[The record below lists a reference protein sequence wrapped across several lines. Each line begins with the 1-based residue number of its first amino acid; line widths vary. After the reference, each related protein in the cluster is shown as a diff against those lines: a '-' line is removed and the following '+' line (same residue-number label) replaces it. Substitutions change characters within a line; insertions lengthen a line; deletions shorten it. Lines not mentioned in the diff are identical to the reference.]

1 MGDPNIDIDIDI
13 SRGAINCA
21 KTNTNMWLHNDGAG
35 NCDIIDNAKKKIDV
49 FNNIGEFIKPIF
61 PPTQNNIKDI
71 ETDKEKILYKWDN
84 LFSCE
89 NWYDWFTISD
99 YHNGNKVSI
108 AKDANDD
115 YKCYDYC
122 NNGIPYENNKCVKRD
137 EIYNGEFKGT
147 STITPYALI
156 ILMGSTKKDII
167 ELYKDELENRTKD
180 IENNLKYELDI
191 DTIIKDKLINDEDIQ
206 TEIFNKIKNVMKKS
220 ITELIEA
227 PDPSTSSSNSHKYIK
242 GHNNVTPPINNLGIL
257 NIKPKE
263 KYSNLTILNKAYEI
277 SKKLNDFLS
286 NSNKDKEF
294 QLWKEELKKISD
306 YDIYSWKFNKQLLL
320 LQSACMCCF
329 SKQNKKN
336 ILYKLYNDYNEYI
349 LGNSYDKNIYNL
361 NFKEIT
367 ELQIFKATNEANS
380 VLAREAEVA
389 VATAAA
395 ASSSSEEREL
405 YIFDTIYEK
414 EDYIFKDR
422 YNDYIDHT
430 IKNKDININ
439 LLDNSFNSN
448 IIMYFNFFI
457 LALLMI
463 VFLFLIYK
471 IITITSIWNSFA
483 NVFTYILFGFIYIK
497 EVMFFILMKALA
509 CGSIIAE
516 PIWPQYA
523 AKNSIL
529 KIHNGTIV
537 GQSNYYE
544 IKSKINLKISN
555 DKIKLFIYGC
565 GLLIIIIVLLN
576 QFMDATSILT
586 KVKEKSLNYDTTSSI
601 IQRLISPLRN
611 IADDK
616 IKDIKEKT

>member
-1 MGDPNIDIDIDI
+1 M
-13 SRGAINCA
+13 
-21 KTNTNMWLHNDGAG
+21 T
-35 NCDIIDNAKKKIDV
+35 
-49 FNNIGEFIKPIF
+49 
-61 PPTQNNIKDI
+61 KD
-71 ETDKEKILYKWDN
+71 E
-84 LFSCE
+84 
-89 NWYDWFTISD
+89 
-99 YHNGNKVSI
+99 
-108 AKDANDD
+108 NDD

-122 NNGIPYENNKCVKRD
+122 DNGIPYGNYECVKRD
-137 EIYNGEFKGT
+137 EIYNGEFEGT

-180 IENNLKYELDI
+180 IENNLKYELEI
-191 DTIIKDKLINDEDIQ
+191 DTIIKDKLINDEVIQ
-206 TEIFNKIKNVMKKS
+206 TEIFNKIKNVMKTS
-220 ITELIEA
+220 ITELIEVPQA
-227 PDPSTSSSNSHKYIK
+227 SQTNSHKYIK

-257 NIKPKE
+257 NKKPEE

-294 QLWKEELKKISD
+294 QLWKKELKEISD
-306 YDIYSWKFNKQLLL
+306 YNIYSWEFNKQLLL

-336 ILYKLYNDYNEYI
+336 ILYKLYNDYNQYI

-367 ELQIFKATNEANS
+367 ELQIFKATKEGNS
-380 VLAREAEVA
+380 VNEEEAKA
-389 VATAAA
+389 AATATVG
-395 ASSSSEEREL
+395 SSGGSTTNNL
-405 YIFDTIYEK
+405 YIFDSIYEK
-414 EDYIFKDR
+414 GDYIFKDG
-422 YNDYIDHT
+422 YNGDIDHT
-430 IKNKDININ
+430 IKDKDININ

-471 IITITSIWNSFA
+471 IITIASIWNSFA
-483 NVFTYILFGFIYIK
+483 HVFSYILFGFIYIK
-497 EVMFFILMKALA
+497 EVMLFILMKA
-509 CGSIIAE
+509 IAGGGMKPE
-516 PIWPQYA
+516 PIMPKYA

-537 GQSNYYE
+537 GQSDYYE
-544 IKSKINLKISN
+544 IKSKIDLKISN

-565 GLLIIIIVLLN
+565 GLLIIIIVLFN

-586 KVKEKSLNYDTTSSI
+586 KVKQTSFNSDTSSI
-601 IQRLISPLRN
+601 IQRWLSPLKN
-611 IADDK
+611 MADDK
-616 IKDIKEKT
+616 IKDIKEKTKND